1 MDLFA
6 ALGYTAPMR
15 RIYLDNASTSFPK
28 APGVLEAMS
37 SYLSQN
43 ASNPG
48 RGSYNHALQAME
60 LVIACRSKLSTL
72 FGCTDSRNVVFS
84 LNVTTA
90 LNTLMAGLLTRED
103 HVLVSGVEHNA
114 VMRALVLHR
123 IPYSVI
129 PCDKD
134 GRIIVE
140 AMPELVGAR
149 TKALFLTSA
158 SNVTGTIQPIRE
170 AGEAA
175 HQLGLWTCIDTAQ
188 GTPTVD
194 CRLEEGVIDAIA
206 FTGHKGL
213 AGPQGVGGLVL
224 SSNLANCV
232 TPSVGGGT
240 GSRSESFAMP
250 DLMPDR
256 LEAGTQNIV
265 GIAGLSAALDFLNTQ
280 GMMDRTSCSQLLS
293 YFLSDSRIT
302 VIGPATMEERTSVIS
317 ITVEDFDLAEL
328 AYRLDAEYG
337 IQTRYGL
344 HCAPLAH
351 TTLGTL
357 QTGTIRFS
365 CGYATTTEEIEYTIQ
380 AMKEL
385 LYR

>member
-1 MDLFA
+1 
-6 ALGYTAPMR
+6 MR

-28 APGVLEAMS
+28 APGVIQAMS
-37 SYLSQN
+37 SYLAEN

-48 RGSYNHALQAME
+48 RGSYEHAVQAME
-60 LVIACRSKLSTL
+60 QVMDCRQKLGLL
-72 FGCTDSRNVVFS
+72 FGCKESRNVVFS

-90 LNTLMAGLLTRED
+90 LNTLVAGLFTPDD

-114 VMRALVLHR
+114 VMRTVHLHR

-129 PCDKD
+129 PCDKQ
-134 GRIIVE
+134 GRIILE
-140 AMPELVGAR
+140 TIPSLVKPQ
-149 TKALFLTSA
+149 TKALILTSA
-158 SNVTGTIQPIRE
+158 SNVAGTIQPIRE
-170 AGEAA
+170 AGTIA

-188 GTPTVD
+188 GTPAVE

-206 FTGHKGL
+206 FTGHKGI

-224 SSNLANCV
+224 SPHLAKRI

-240 GSRSESFAMP
+240 GSRSESFSMP
-250 DLMPDR
+250 ELLPDR

-265 GIAGLSAALDFLNTQ
+265 GIVGLGAALASLGKRGDQ
-280 GMMDRTSCSQLLS
+280 DRTSCNRLLS
-293 YFLSDSRIT
+293 YFLGDSRIR
-302 VIGPATMEERTSVIS
+302 VIGPKTMEERTSVIS
-317 ITVEDFDLAEL
+317 IIVEGFGLAEL

-351 TTLGTL
+351 QSLGTL
-357 QTGTIRFS
+357 QTGTLRFS
-365 CGYATTTEEIEYTIQ
+365 CGPATTHEEIDYTIQ

-385 LYR
+385 LC